1 MNAKPPASVPSLEE
15 RALAIASRAG
25 AIRAVEDARSYEV
38 DDQEHGEARTFM
50 VTWSNLGQTCDCWE
64 KSRSSAPC
72 RHILAAIVFEASGET
87 PTG

>member
-1 MNAKPPASVPSLEE
+1 MNAKPPASVPSLDE

-25 AIRAVEDARSYEV
+25 TIRSVKDARTYEVEDE
-38 DDQEHGEARTFM
+38 EHGEARTFM
-50 VTWSNLGQTCDCWE
+50 VTLSNQTQTCDCWE

-72 RHILAAIVFEASGET
+72 RHILAAIAFEASGET